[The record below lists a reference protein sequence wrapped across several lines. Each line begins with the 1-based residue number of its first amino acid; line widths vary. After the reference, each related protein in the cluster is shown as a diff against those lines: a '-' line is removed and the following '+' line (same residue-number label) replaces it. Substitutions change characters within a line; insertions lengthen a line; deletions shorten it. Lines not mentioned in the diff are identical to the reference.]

1 MDRPLVYPA
10 AIPLDSDILVLARDA
25 MVAVGS
31 ALSLPARFDGGQV
44 YVDGLSVVPTAPA
57 SMRVVVA
64 PGRAYASRVV
74 DATPYGTLPADSD
87 VIVRSAR
94 TDGETYLLAAPSQ
107 PGTAQRYLVQATV
120 SERDADPVVL
130 PYYNAAAPSQAYS
143 GPENSGQPQATRRLS
158 VVSLQLK
165 VGIPAVVGSAVPPP
179 VDAGWVA
186 IAEIEVRAGDVAVD
200 STRITGRPDGR
211 LPKLNDVSTRAEMNS
226 GLAAETAA
234 RIAGDDAEWQ
244 ARIAADNGLQSQLNA
259 VNQGRIDGDSAEA
272 LARDNADRGLSARL
286 SIVEPRMTRAVGF
299 DQSRS
304 WTVPD
309 GVYVIRAYIAGG
321 GGGGAGASPDGR
333 GGGGG
338 GAGGTC
344 IALLGV
350 SPGQVVSVVVGHGG
364 AGGAAGQPGQPGGT
378 SSLLGVSAGGAG
390 GGGSSP
396 PAGGPGGDAW
406 GGLGSRGGNGGDG
419 GGAGADGG
427 NFGGDGAASY
437 WGGGGRAA
445 TGASDVQHGR
455 AWGSGGGAGYGGP
468 DTSGGTGSWG
478 VVYIEY

>member
-1 MDRPLVYPA
+1 MDRPIVYPA
-10 AIPLDSDILVLARDA
+10 EITLETDILQLAKDA
-25 MVAVGS
+25 MLAAGSVIALVAD
-31 ALSLPARFDGGQV
+31 LSGGRV
-44 YVDGLSVVPTAPA
+44 VIDGLQVIPTTPA
-57 SMRVVVA
+57 SMRVVVV
-64 PGRAYASRVV
+64 PGRAFAERVA
-74 DATPYGTLPADSD
+74 DAIPYSSLPADTE
-87 VIVRSAR
+87 VTARGARSG
-94 TDGETYLLAAPSQ
+94 GETYLLAAPSQ
-107 PGTAQRYLVQATV
+107 PGTAMKYLLQATV
-120 SERDADPVVL
+120 SERDADPIVL
-130 PYYNAAAPSQAYS
+130 PYYNAANPAQGYS
-143 GPENSGQPQATRRLS
+143 GPDNSGQPQATRRLS
-158 VVSLQLK
+158 LVSLQLK
-165 VGIPAVVGSAVPPP
+165 VGVPAVVGSALPPP

-186 IAEIEVRAGDVAVD
+186 VAEVEVRAGDVSID
-200 STRITGRPDGR
+200 STRIAQRGDGR
-211 LPKLNDVSTRAEMNS
+211 LPKLGDFPTRSEMSS

-234 RIAGDDAEWQ
+234 RIA
-244 ARIAADNGLQSQLNA
+244 ADNAEAQTRASVDNSLQAQINA

-299 DQSRS
+299 DQSRT

-309 GVYVIRAYIAGG
+309 GVTVIRAYIAGG

>member
-31 ALSLPARFDGGQV
+31 AISLAADLSGGRV
-44 YVDGLSVVPTAPA
+44 IIDGLHVVPTAPA
-57 SMRVVVA
+57 SMRVVVV
-64 PGRAYASRVV
+64 PGRAYAERVV
-74 DATPYGTLPADSD
+74 DAIPYGTLPADSD
-87 VIVRSAR
+87 VIARGAR
-94 TDGETYLLAAPSQ
+94 TDGATYLLAAPSQ
-107 PGTAQRYLVQATV
+107 PGAAQKYLVQATV
-120 SERDADPVVL
+120 SEADTGATVL

-143 GPENSGQPQATRRLS
+143 GPENSGQPQMTRRES
-158 VVSLQLK
+158 IVALQLK
-165 VGIPAVVGSAVPPP
+165 VGVPATVGSALPPP

-186 IAEIEVRAGDVAVD
+186 VAEIEVRNGDVSLD
-200 STRITGRPDGR
+200 STRIIQRGDGR
-211 LPKLNDVSTRAEMNS
+211 LPKLGDVATRASMDAS
-226 GLAAETAA
+226 IAAEAAARAAADTAEWSA
-234 RIAGDDAEWQ
+234 RIATDNALQ
-244 ARIAADNGLQSQLNA
+244 AQINA

-272 LARDNADRGLSARL
+272 QARDNADRGLSARL

-299 DQSRS
+299 DQSRT

-309 GVYVIRAYIAGG
+309 GVTVIRAYIAGG
-321 GGGGAGASPDGR
+321 GGGGAGANPDGK

-350 SPGQVVSVVVGHGG
+350 TPGQVVSVVVGHGG

-427 NFGGDGAASY
+427 NYGGDGAASY

-455 AWGSGGGAGYGGP
+455 AWGSGGGGGYGSP